1 MQYFVILL
9 GIVLVASGLYFAV
22 GGFGQGKSGGGF
34 RGVKIEGPPWL
45 LLVAIGVGLVIFGA
59 VWQWGDDTAPQT
71 AAGAS
76 PGSAG
81 AVDVP
86 TFVVDG
92 LTWTTD
98 TEIAGAVDWAE
109 ANAYCEGLNVSGL
122 SFRLPTIG
130 ELQSIADPDDPD
142 PFDRKILRIFHD
154 GVDSNWIWSSDE
166 DGAGAAFAFDFESLS
181 KISLGRNFAEG
192 AGALCV
198 GS

>member
-1 MQYFVILL
+1 MQYFVILV

-34 RGVKIEGPPWL
+34 RGVKIEGPAWL

-59 VWQWGDDTAPQT
+59 VWQWGDDNAPQT

-76 PGSAG
+76 PESVG

-86 TFVVDG
+86 TFAIGD

-98 TEIAGAVDWAE
+98 TEIVGNVDWAE
-109 ANAYCEGLNVSGL
+109 ATAYCKGLNVSGL
-122 SFRLPTIG
+122 SFRLPTVD
-130 ELQSIADPDDPD
+130 ELQSISDSDDPD
-142 PFDRKILRIFHD
+142 PWDKKILRIFH
-154 GVDSNWIWSSDE
+154 GGLGSNWVWSSEE
-166 DGAGAAFAFDFESLS
+166 DGAGAAFALDFDTLS
-181 KISLGRNFAEG
+181 KTSLAKNFAEG
-192 AGALCV
+192 AQALCV